1 MSKSKISSGVRDQ
14 FTAANRIVTILS
26 KFDAKQRAR
35 IQEIVSEHVYDAAPV
50 VDDKTAD
57 LPFEDGLPV

>member
-35 IQEIVSEHVYDAAPV
+35 IQEIVSEHVYDTAPV
-50 VDDKTAD
+50 VDDKTSD
-57 LPFEDGLPV
+57 LPFEDGLPT